1 MNLDI
6 KLHKKDLPDEI
17 KFSDKIAIDCEFT
30 GLNIERDRLCIL
42 QISSGKHDAHI
53 IQLDK
58 DNYHAPNLKSI
69 LSDKKLNK
77 LFHFARADLLFI
89 KKYLEVDVENINC
102 TKIMSKIAR
111 SYSDKHGLKD
121 LIKEFI
127 GVDISKQ
134 LQTSDF
140 GGELSDKQLK
150 YCAQDVI
157 YLHQIYDSLKK
168 ILEREKRNVL
178 YEKTIKFIQTEEFSI
193 NFEIF
198 SSLNELIS
206 SNSK

>member
-6 KLHKKDLPDEI
+6 KLHKHDLPDEI
-17 KFSDKIAIDCEFT
+17 KFSDKIAIDCEIT
-30 GLNIERDRLCIL
+30 GLNIQRDRLCL
-42 QISSGKHDAHI
+42 VQISSGQNDAHI

-58 DNYHAPNLKSI
+58 DNYNAPNLTNI
-69 LSDKKLNK
+69 LNNERINK

-89 KKYLEVDVENINC
+89 KKYLRVDVKNINC

-127 GVDISKQ
+127 GIDVSKQ

-140 GGELSDKQLK
+140 GGELTDKQLK
-150 YCAQDVI
+150 YCAQDVV
-157 YLHQIYDSLKK
+157 YLHKIYNHLKK
-168 ILEREKRNVL
+168 ILEREKRINL
-178 YEKTIKFIQTEEFSI
+178 YESTIKFINTRV
-193 NFEIF
+193 
-198 SSLNELIS
+198 ELDFASFKEDIWS
-206 SNSK
+206 H

>member
-1 MNLDI
+1 MPLDI

-17 KFSDKIAIDCEFT
+17 VFSDKIAIDCEFT
-30 GLNIERDRLCIL
+30 GLNIERDRLCLL
-42 QISSGKHDAHI
+42 QISSGKNDAHI

-58 DNYHAPNLKSI
+58 ENYNAPNLKKT
-69 LSDKKLNK
+69 LENKKINK

-89 KKYLEVDVENINC
+89 KKYLSVDIENINC

-127 GVDISKQ
+127 GIDVSKQ
-134 LQTSDF
+134 LQSSDF

-157 YLHQIYDSLKK
+157 YLHKIYNSLKN
-168 ILEREKRNVL
+168 ILERENRIEI
-178 YEKTIKFIQTEEFSI
+178 YEKSIKFINTRVDLDFASFKDDI
-193 NFEIF
+193 W
-198 SSLNELIS
+198 SH
-206 SNSK
+206 

>member
-6 KLHKKDLPDEI
+6 KLHKRDLPDEI
-17 KFSDKIAIDCEFT
+17 GFSDKIAIDCEFT

-58 DNYHAPNLKSI
+58 DNYHAPNLKKI
-69 LSDKKLNK
+69 LNDNDISKI
-77 LFHFARADLLFI
+77 FHFARADLLFI
-89 KKYLEVDVENINC
+89 KKYLEVDVKNVNC

-121 LIKEFI
+121 LIKEFLGI
-127 GVDISKQ
+127 DVSKQ

-140 GGELSDKQLK
+140 GGELTEKQLK
-150 YCAQDVI
+150 YCAQDVV
-157 YLHQIYDSLKK
+157 YLHKIYECLEK
-168 ILEREKRNVL
+168 ILIRENRIDL
-178 YEKTIKFIQTEEFSI
+178 YKETIKFINTRVKLDFASFKEDIWSH
-193 NFEIF
+193 
-198 SSLNELIS
+198 
-206 SNSK
+206 

>member
-6 KLHKKDLPDEI
+6 KLHKQDLPDEI
-17 KFSDKIAIDCEFT
+17 NFSDKIAIDCEFT
-30 GLNIERDRLCIL
+30 GLNIARDRLCLL
-42 QISSGKHDAHI
+42 QISSGNNDAHI
-53 IQLDK
+53 IQLNR
-58 DNYHAPNLKSI
+58 DNYNAPNLKKI
-69 LSDKKLNK
+69 LADENINK

-89 KKYLEVDVENINC
+89 KKYLEVDVKNINC

-127 GVDISKQ
+127 GIDISKQ

-140 GGELSDKQLK
+140 GGVLSDKQIK

-157 YLHQIYDSLKK
+157 YLHKIYDSLKK
-168 ILEREKRNVL
+168 ILEREERMFL
-178 YEKTIKFIQTEEFSI
+178 YSETIKFINTRVELDFASFTEDVWSH
-193 NFEIF
+193 
-198 SSLNELIS
+198 
-206 SNSK
+206 